1 MKLSLPSISR
11 ARERGSALLITLM
24 LLTICM
30 LLGVTTANM
39 TLMQEKASRN
49 ARDRLLAFQAA
60 EAALADA
67 LLDLHRQRGRRQAFP
82 AQEGECGVQQKAGLC
97 FSDGRALW
105 KTPELLRSTVA
116 YGSFTGRIFPHGAQL
131 LVAEPPRYLIEL
143 LQISQ
148 VHPPAESTPQWRY
161 RITAIGVGPQRQQ
174 RVMLQ
179 TIESI
184 QMTDDSVL
192 RPERRL
198 SWREIADLDL

>member
-1 MKLSLPSISR
+1 MKQLHQS
-11 ARERGSALLITLM
+11 GSALLTTLM

-30 LLGVTTANM
+30 LLGATTANM

-67 LLDLHRQRGRRQAFP
+67 LHDLHTGRGTRQAFP
-82 AQEGECGVQQKAGLC
+82 ALAGECGAQQTAGLC
-97 FSDGRALW
+97 FSDGIALW
-105 KTPELLRSTVA
+105 KTAALSRLSVA
-116 YGSFTGRIFPHGAQL
+116 YGSFTGRDFPHGAQL

-143 LQISQ
+143 LQIGEINTSPEQ
-148 VHPPAESTPQWRY
+148 APRQRY
-161 RITAIGVGPQRQQ
+161 RITAIGFGPQQQQ
-174 RVMLQ
+174 RVILQ

-184 QMTDDSVL
+184 QSTPDNTL
-192 RPERRL
+192 RPDKRL